1 MDLTRDF
8 IEKIE
13 EMSVPHRVEYNDR
26 LYTDKSLKQIPVG
39 PVVKTPLMTESLS
52 SVVDYLEAG
61 VDGDVLSGR
70 PIIHVVEPDRVDLY
84 MEMNEDKERD
94 NPISASIDVCRFPFG
109 RFMDAESFIIQLQS
123 NFLQDEAT
131 QDLLKLVSNI
141 SQDSSVIQG
150 DNGVSQ
156 QITAR
161 NGISLFYN
169 TKMPNPVTL
178 RPYRTFP
185 EVEQP
190 ASSFVFRA
198 QGDGNGVA
206 LALFEADGKAWK
218 HQAIANIKDYF
229 ISAMQECGLEFVILA

>member
-1 MDLTRDF
+1 MDLTREF
-8 IEKIE
+8 VEKIE
-13 EMSVPHRVEYNDR
+13 EMSEPHQVEYYDR
-26 LYTDKSLKQIPVG
+26 LYTDKPLKPLPIG
-39 PVVKTPLMTESLS
+39 PVVKIPLMTESLS
-52 SVVDYLEAG
+52 SVVDYLKGG

-70 PIIHVVEPDRVDLY
+70 PIIHVVEPDRVDLF

-123 NFLQDEAT
+123 NFVQEEAT
-131 QDLLKLVSNI
+131 QDLLKFVSNI

-161 NGISLFYN
+161 KGISLSYN
-169 TKMPNPVTL
+169 AKMPNPVTL

-218 HQAIANIKDYF
+218 HQAIVSIRDYF
-229 ISAMQECGLEFVILA
+229 LAALEGFDVIILA

>member
-1 MDLTRDF
+1 MQ
-8 IEKIE
+8 E
-13 EMSVPHRVEYNDR
+13 
-26 LYTDKSLKQIPVG
+26 
-39 PVVKTPLMTESLS
+39 
-52 SVVDYLEAG
+52 
-61 VDGDVLSGR
+61 
-70 PIIHVVEPDRVDLY
+70 
-84 MEMNEDKERD
+84 
-94 NPISASIDVCRFPFG
+94 
-109 RFMDAESFIIQLQS
+109 
-123 NFLQDEAT
+123 EAT
-131 QDLLKLVSNI
+131 QDLLKFVSNI

-161 NGISLFYN
+161 KGISLSYN
-169 TKMPNPVTL
+169 AKMPNPVTL

-218 HQAIANIKDYF
+218 HQAIVSIRDYF
-229 ISAMQECGLEFVILA
+229 LAALEGFDVIILA